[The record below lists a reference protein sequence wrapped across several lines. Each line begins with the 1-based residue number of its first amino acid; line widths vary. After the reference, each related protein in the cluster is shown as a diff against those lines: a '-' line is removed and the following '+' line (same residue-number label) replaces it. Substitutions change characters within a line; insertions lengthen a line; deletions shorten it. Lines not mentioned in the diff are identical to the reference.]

1 MASRTAPGGDELTP
15 GELKDW
21 LAAYGRAWETKDPEA
36 AVALFTE
43 DAIYRATPFEEP
55 IVGHDAIRAYWAE
68 VEPAQDDITFEAK
81 ILSVGG
87 ERAFVHW
94 WASYTIKRT
103 RQQTKLDGMF
113 LLYFGGEG
121 LCRSL
126 QEWWHADPAADQ
138 A

>member
-1 MASRTAPGGDELTP
+1 MTTP
-15 GELKDW
+15 DELKDW

-43 DAIYRATPFEEP
+43 DAAYQESPFDEP
-55 IVGHDAIRAYWAE
+55 MVGHDAIRSYWSE
-68 VEPAQDDITFEAK
+68 VEPNQDDISFEAK

-94 WASYTIKRT
+94 KASYTNLKTGVPT
-103 RQQTKLDGMF
+103 RLDGMF
-113 LLYFGGEG
+113 LLFFDGEG

-126 QEWWHADPAADQ
+126 QEWWHADPSPSF
-138 A
+138 